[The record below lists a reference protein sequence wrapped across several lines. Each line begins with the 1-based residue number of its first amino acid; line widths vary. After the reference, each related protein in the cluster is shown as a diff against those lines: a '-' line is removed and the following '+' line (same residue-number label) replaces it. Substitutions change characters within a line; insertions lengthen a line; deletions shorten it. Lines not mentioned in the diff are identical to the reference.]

1 MTRQS
6 YRKAAQG
13 SMQSTYFWR
22 AVALS
27 TACEAASSR

>member
-1 MTRQS
+1 MTLKVIPHRG
-6 YRKAAQG
+6 AGVVGVA
-13 SMQSTYFWR
+13 YFWR